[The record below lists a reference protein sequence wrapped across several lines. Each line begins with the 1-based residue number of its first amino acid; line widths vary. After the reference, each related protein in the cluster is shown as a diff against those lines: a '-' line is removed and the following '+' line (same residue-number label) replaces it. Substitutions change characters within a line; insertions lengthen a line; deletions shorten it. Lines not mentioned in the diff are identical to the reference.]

1 MTKYNSNRKNRYK
14 LVKEPKEKVN
24 RILMDDKLAVEVIM
38 DCTTTSAQK
47 FRARLGFKQYDVTST
62 LFRMGREG
70 GKKPYQFFPCNFYKR
85 RNKPQKR
92 PHF

>member
-24 RILMDDKLAVEVIM
+24 RILMDEKLAVEVIM

-47 FRARLGFKQYDVTST
+47 FKQD
-62 LFRMGREG
+62 
-70 GKKPYQFFPCNFYKR
+70 
-85 RNKPQKR
+85 
-92 PHF
+92 